1 MFLRSVSQMWSLG
14 FIAILAGW
22 FVTEQG
28 RQPWVV
34 QGLMRTADATSPVP
48 GASVAGTLAL
58 FVFIY
63 GIVFSMGIYY
73 INRLINAG
81 PKGEVSEVPEGLPNR
96 PLSAAEEAARE
107 ATGRPRGSGSG
118 FSLGTPKE

>member
-1 MFLRSVSQMWSLG
+1 R
-14 FIAILAGW
+14 
-22 FVTEQG
+22 
-28 RQPWVV
+28 
-34 QGLMRTADATSPVP
+34 
-48 GASVAGTLAL
+48 
-58 FVFIY
+58 
-63 GIVFSMGIYY
+63 IVFAMGIYY

>member
-1 MFLRSVSQMWSLG
+1 MWPLG
-14 FIAILAGW
+14 FSAILAGW

-48 GASVAGTLAL
+48 GASVLGTLVL

-63 GIVFSMGIYY
+63 CIVFSMGIYY
-73 INRLINAG
+73 INRLIHAG
-81 PKGEVSEVPEGLPNR
+81 PKGEAMAAPEGLPNR

-107 ATGRPRGSGSG
+107 ATGRGPGTGPG
-118 FSLGTPKE
+118 FSLGRSKE

>member
-1 MFLRSVSQMWSLG
+1 WWRGSLFGHRLFLKSVAHMWSLG
-14 FIAILAGW
+14 FIAIIAGW

-48 GASVAGTLAL
+48 GASVASTLAL

-73 INRLINAG
+73 INRLIHAG
-81 PKGEVSEVPEGLPNR
+81 PKGEATAAPEGLPNR
-96 PLSAAEEAARE
+96 PLTAAEQAAR
-107 ATGRPRGSGSG
+107 
-118 FSLGTPKE
+118 